1 MERLNLRLERLVAG
15 RGVGKRFFELAVL
28 LNQNVLV
35 CVHRAHHL
43 RVLDSKLFHLR
54 IEFDNQVLLLLHL
67 ELGHLLKLFL
77 VVLKVDDF
85 EFKPFAFLGLE
96 RQAVLQLLDF
106 ILRLCQ
112 LRAHLQHRC
121 VDLIVFLKQ
130 NFLVLVK
137 LVVFN

>member
-1 MERLNLRLERLVAG
+1 ME
-15 RGVGKRFFELAVL
+15 
-28 LNQNVLV
+28 
-35 CVHRAHHL
+35 
-43 RVLDSKLFHLR
+43 LD
-54 IEFDNQVLLLLHL
+54 DQVFLLLHL

-96 RQAVLQLLDF
+96 RQAVLELLDL

-121 VDLIVFLKQ
+121 VDLIVFL
-130 NFLVLVK
+130 
-137 LVVFN
+137 